1 MSPGI
6 ILSDHAGIIYHQNYF
21 IMQKLTA
28 TLSLLLF
35 CSVSYA
41 SSGSVEDTIAN
52 VASWLIIVVLPF
64 AGIFL
69 FWKVHI
75 YPEKIA
81 EKKNH
86 PQLSAIKSMCLLS
99 LIFGGLLWP
108 VALIWANYDHKKVK
122 APSSDLEDADPFTGK
137 EEIQIEE
144 NK

>member
-1 MSPGI
+1 MSPGV
-6 ILSDHAGIIYHQNYF
+6 ILSDYAGIIYHQIYL
-21 IMQKLTA
+21 IMQKFTA

-35 CSVSYA
+35 CSVTYA
-41 SSGSVEDTIAN
+41 SSGSVEDTVAN

-99 LIFGGLLWP
+99 LVFGGLLWP
-108 VALIWANYDHKKVK
+108 VALIWANYDHKKEKV
-122 APSSDLEDADPFTGK
+122 PSSDLEDIGTSIEK